1 MLRRCR
7 FATRVGADVG
17 NTDDDDA
24 PPKPA
29 WEPILDALL
38 TDAGADEVRDEVR
51 VTIEQHALL
60 AGAFPKFGFE
70 GSVGI

>member
-1 MLRRCR
+1 MLFCTSRQNHGAGPPRHCVR
-7 FATRVGADVG
+7 LQPVGE
-17 NTDDDDA
+17 TL
-24 PPKPA
+24 P
-29 WEPILDALL
+29 
-38 TDAGADEVRDEVR
+38 GADEVRDEVR

>member
-1 MLRRCR
+1 MNRPVAATAALRGKQSS
-7 FATRVGADVG
+7 TRSPRGG
-17 NTDDDDA
+17 
-24 PPKPA
+24 PS
-29 WEPILDALL
+29 WDALL

>member
-1 MLRRCR
+1 M
-7 FATRVGADVG
+7 
-17 NTDDDDA
+17 
-24 PPKPA
+24 
-29 WEPILDALL
+29 
-38 TDAGADEVRDEVR
+38 RDEVR

>member
-7 FATRVGADVG
+7 YAGRALMSAST
-17 NTDDDDA
+17 TEDDDA
-24 PPKPA
+24 APKPA